1 MQARIVTVGQG
12 AAWLP
17 FGWRLFRAAPLG
29 WIALVFAYTLLMVV
43 LSRVPFIGPVAA
55 MVLVPGFTLSFM
67 AAARA
72 AERGAPL
79 EFSLFLEGFRNRPWE
94 QIALGFVYF
103 VCVAFVLG
111 ITSFAGG
118 AEMSGG
124 EMGAGGGG
132 IDPAHLDAVV
142 ARLAIVIALYTPVML
157 LFWFAPMLLGW
168 HATGVPK
175 ALFFSFIACLMN
187 WRAFLAYGVVMAGFA
202 FLLPFLALLPLMLT
216 GQFELE
222 KAMSLLVLLVT
233 LAMPTLFGSFY
244 ASYRDVF
251 GTPA

>member
-1 MQARIVTVGQG
+1 MQARVATAGQG
-12 AAWLP
+12 AAWLAI
-17 FGWRLFRAAPLG
+17 GWRLFRAAPLG
-29 WIALVFAYTLLMVV
+29 WIALVFAYTLLMVM
-43 LSRVPFIGPVAA
+43 LSRVPLFGPVAA

-67 AAARA
+67 AVGRA

-79 EFSLFLEGFRNRPWE
+79 EFGLFLEGFRNRPRE

-111 ITSFAGG
+111 VTSFAGG

-124 EMGAGGGG
+124 EPSGGRGAL
-132 IDPAHLDAVV
+132 DPVQLDVV
-142 ARLAIVIALYTPVML
+142 VSRLAIVMALYTPVMM
-157 LFWFAPMLLGW
+157 LFWFAPALVGW
-168 HATGVPK
+168 HSTGVVK
-175 ALFFSFIACLMN
+175 ALVFSFIACILN
-187 WRAFLAYGVVMAGFA
+187 WRAFLAYAAVIAVFA
-202 FLLPFLALLPLMLT
+202 FVLPLFALLPLMMM
-216 GQFELE
+216 GEFELE
-222 KAMSLLVLLVT
+222 KAMSVLVLLVT